1 MATDLVIPSDRTDE
15 AHAVV
20 EGVVPPYAPSWI
32 DSLDSWIESRPGPSW
47 VVYVVLIGIFVLFA
61 IVEPSLDGATDP
73 AVWATALFWG
83 IVVPLTL
90 WLFHHLKDVAGSAF
104 DVFRPA
110 LAIAEDEAWRMRYVL
125 TVTPARVALV
135 ILLANLV
142 FTLVYYFV
150 DPASAAVVGLSPIGM
165 VLRFVSEVLFGALLL
180 TLFLQSGRQLRSVVR
195 THAAATRVDLFRP
208 SPLYAFSVLTART
221 AIVIALLTIIPALVG
236 VAGTTLSTTVVV
248 VLVPWMIAGVILA
261 GLVFVVPL
269 RGMHLRIVME
279 KRRLQTDVGG
289 RIESTMGAIH
299 ERIDD
304 GDAKAAG
311 EFQNVMQVLVMER
324 DLVDKL
330 PTLPWRPGTAGAVV
344 SAVVAPL
351 ALFVVT
357 QLLEPLI

>member
-1 MATDLVIPSDRTDE
+1 MVNCGQSRCTDLTR
-15 AHAVV
+15 A
-20 EGVVPPYAPSWI
+20 GVDAGA
-32 DSLDSWIESRPGPSW
+32 ESAYLRDMA
-47 VVYVVLIGIFVLFA
+47 YRL
-61 IVEPSLDGATDP
+61 
-73 AVWATALFWG
+73 
-83 IVVPLTL
+83 
-90 WLFHHLKDVAGSAF
+90 
-104 DVFRPA
+104 
-110 LAIAEDEAWRMRYVL
+110 
-125 TVTPARVALV
+125 
-135 ILLANLV
+135 LLAL
-142 FTLVYYFV
+142 
-150 DPASAAVVGLSPIGM
+150 
-165 VLRFVSEVLFGALLL
+165 
-180 TLFLQSGRQLRSVVR
+180 
-195 THAAATRVDLFRP
+195 
-208 SPLYAFSVLTART
+208 
-221 AIVIALLTIIPALVG
+221 IALLTIIPALVG

-248 VLVPWMIAGVILA
+248 VLVPWMIAGGILA